1 MSNIIDTYNSISG
14 TSDFSNV
21 SYVNE
26 MQVKPSQS
34 DYDNGNYDRFFVR
47 KVTDKK
53 IIETDGKSFRDC
65 SDFLYQKVSLNWK
78 LTGPQN
84 SIYVNGKQQKVGV
97 IDYNNKSVNDANNKM
112 FGIKDKL
119 SNLLQYYKI
128 S

>member
-65 SDFLYQKVSLNWK
+65 SDFLYQK
-78 LTGPQN
+78 
-84 SIYVNGKQQKVGV
+84 
-97 IDYNNKSVNDANNKM
+97 
-112 FGIKDKL
+112 
-119 SNLLQYYKI
+119 KI
-128 S
+128 GRAHV